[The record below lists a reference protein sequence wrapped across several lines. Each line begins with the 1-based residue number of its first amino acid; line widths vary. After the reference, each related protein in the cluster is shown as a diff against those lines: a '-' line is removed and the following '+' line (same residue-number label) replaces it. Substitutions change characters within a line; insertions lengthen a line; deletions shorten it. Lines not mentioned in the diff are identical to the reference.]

1 MCPWGGWG
9 PRHTDVAR
17 AHIGGKGTPLIRSG
31 CLLGQA
37 AELPGESVL
46 STTSGPLWTLLGDK
60 ALRGVGN
67 CRYLSASLE
76 NTNAERVF
84 YGFGPI

>member
-1 MCPWGGWG
+1 MS
-9 PRHTDVAR
+9 
-17 AHIGGKGTPLIRSG
+17 GKGTPLIRSG
-31 CLLGQA
+31 CLPGQPA
-37 AELPGESVL
+37 GLPGDSVL

-67 CRYLSASLE
+67 CRYLSASLD

-84 YGFGPI
+84 HGFGPI